1 MFIFHSCTAGQM
13 SNCPSYLEIKLFSE
27 RKEALIRDLVIAC
40 PLHFHV
46 HINSTDVNTRVSDH
60 LELQLFDGRNRYHAI
75 LFAIEQITFLDS
87 DFQDMKL
94 STSRS
99 SAGIYYEG
107 LLLYGG
113 CLLAATFLILFACLS
128 HSRRKHKVL
137 ELMTPSSRVALS
149 IDKHAK
155 SYEKFILK
163 KKADDSRETKLLL
176 FVLFCSFLFVRIF
189 IILSL
194 TYSFGYFTF
203 CFYSQT
209 DLTNVRKNVSALYEH
224 ITDYHESIPQ
234 TSHLIS
240 LDEDLH
246 LIEEYAELQSRSLA
260 QSLENI
266 QSNLDSFRR
275 SISQAMFDHL
285 YQVEIKREKRQ
296 IEYKE
301 LVGAFLK
308 HYRRVYHNATF
319 INFDDHNIYAENLS
333 KNPWFYWS
341 WHLFVSRVRNGSFR
355 DFLFYLEAHET
366 EDVSMQDSSFWNR

>member
-1 MFIFHSCTAGQM
+1 M
-13 SNCPSYLEIKLFSE
+13 KLLFD
-27 RKEALIRDLVIAC
+27 RKETMIRDLIIAC
-40 PLHFHV
+40 PLNFHV
-46 HINSTDVNTRVSDH
+46 SINFTDVNIPASKY
-60 LELQLFDGRNRYHAI
+60 LEVQLFDGRNHYRAI

-87 DFQDMKL
+87 DYQDMK
-94 STSRS
+94 SSMPRS
-99 SAGIYYEG
+99 STGVYYEG

-137 ELMTPSSRVALS
+137 ELLTPTFRAALS
-149 IDKHAK
+149 IDKRAQ

-163 KKADDSRETKLLL
+163 KKPDDTRETKLLL

-224 ITDYHESIPQ
+224 ITDYHESIPS
-234 TSHLIS
+234 TNHLIS
-240 LDEDLH
+240 MDEDLH
-246 LIEEYAELQSRSLA
+246 LIEEYSELQSRSLT

-275 SISQAMFDHL
+275 SSSQAMFDHL
-285 YQVEIKREKRQ
+285 YQVEMKREKRQ

-301 LVGAFLK
+301 SVGAFLK
-308 HYRRVYHNATF
+308 RYQRAYHDATF

-341 WHLFVSRVRNGSFR
+341 WHLFISRVRNGSFR